1 MTTTLIRQ
9 PTHAHLKNLTTSRG
23 LFEHAKFG
31 QPREEHGY
39 CVDDVARA
47 FILVCKE
54 PNAGEQSQ
62 AMQNTYLNFILDSIS
77 ADGKCHNRMNI
88 AEVWTDQPSTSD
100 CWGRAVWAC
109 GVGAVH
115 GSDLEMRTRSLRG
128 FRTLTRTMTG
138 DRMALAFAALG
149 AGELLISDPTE
160 ESAREILQLVELY
173 MKPRVGPGDW
183 YWPEPRLRY
192 SNGSLVEA
200 VLLAG
205 WGLRDMV
212 LLKKGFLMLKFLL
225 STQMHEGHFSVTP
238 STGRG
243 PLDLAPGFD
252 QQPIEIAALA
262 DACARAWEFSGD
274 PRWLLE
280 VERAW
285 EWFLGKND
293 LGVAMIDPVTGGGYD
308 GLTPTGPNLNQGA
321 ESTIAML
328 ATAQRA
334 SQLQTLFQVR

>member
-1 MTTTLIRQ
+1 MSTTLIQ
-9 PTHAHLKNLTTSRG
+9 QTTFAHLKSLTTDRG
-23 LFEHAKFG
+23 LFEHAKLG
-31 QPREEHGY
+31 HAREEHGY

-47 FILVCKE
+47 FILLCKE
-54 PNAGEQSQ
+54 PLSNEHFK

-88 AEVWTDQPSTSD
+88 AGIWTDQPSTND

-115 GSDLEMRTRSLRG
+115 ATDPVMRFRSLQG
-128 FRTLTRTMTG
+128 FRLLTRASTG

-149 AGELLISDPTE
+149 AGEILISDPTE
-160 ESAREILQLVELY
+160 QSAREILQMVELY
-173 MKPRVGPGDW
+173 LKPDVGPGDW
-183 YWPEPRLRY
+183 YWPEARLRY
-192 SNGSLVEA
+192 GNGSVVEA

-238 STGRG
+238 VTGRG

-252 QQPIEIAALA
+252 QQPIEIAAIA

-293 LGVAMIDPVTGGGYD
+293 LGAQMIDPITGGGYD

>member
-1 MTTTLIRQ
+1 
-9 PTHAHLKNLTTSRG
+9 
-23 LFEHAKFG
+23 
-31 QPREEHGY
+31 
-39 CVDDVARA
+39 
-47 FILVCKE
+47 
-54 PNAGEQSQ
+54 
-62 AMQNTYLNFILDSIS
+62 MQNTYLNFILDSIS
-77 ADGKCHNRMNI
+77 VDGKCHNRMNI
-88 AEVWTDQPSTSD
+88 AGIWTDQPSTHD

-115 GSDLEMRTRSLRG
+115 ATDSVMRFRSLEG
-128 FRTLTRTMTG
+128 FRLLTRASTG

-149 AGELLISDPTE
+149 AGEILISDPTE
-160 ESAREILQLVELY
+160 QSAREILQMVELY
-173 MKPRVGPGDW
+173 LKPEVGPGDW

-192 SNGSLVEA
+192 GNGSVVEA

-225 STQMHEGHFSVTP
+225 STQMYEGHFSVTP
-238 STGRG
+238 ASGRG
-243 PLDLAPGFD
+243 PSDLAPGFD
-252 QQPIEIAALA
+252 QQPIEIAAIA

-293 LGVAMIDPVTGGGYD
+293 LGVQMIDPITGGGYD